1 MSHLYEKFVLGY
13 YRKHFSHLDPSANY
27 IDWDAQGE
35 IEYLPAMKTDIT
47 LTDKEQNKVLIIDTK
62 YYGRTMQSQFGKNSY
77 HSGNLYQILSYV
89 NNKKARYNGEVGGML
104 LYAKTDEEV
113 TLNQKFTVSGNQF
126 AVKTLDLNVEFSEI
140 EEQLKDIIKVF
151 LINRFP
157 FQFKARGK
165 DSRGGKAVPK
175 RSVGMERQR
184 NPE

>member
-1 MSHLYEKFVLGY
+1 MDFIDDQRMSHLYEKFVLGY

-151 LINRFP
+151 FN
-157 FQFKARGK
+157 K
-165 DSRGGKAVPK
+165 
-175 RSVGMERQR
+175 
-184 NPE
+184 